1 MEECT
6 SEKGNALDIPT
17 NNSEPKCLRKFSWGA
32 FAFTWLWGIAN
43 RLWWTLGITA
53 LVISASL
60 SLAIAL
66 NDDEYFG
73 FETTILII
81 AVVPSLIYSI
91 LLGIGGNR
99 FAWEKYKKL
108 HKATTDSDIMEFN
121 RKQKRWNI
129 AGFVFLGIEILR
141 VISIFLK

>member
-6 SEKGNALDIPT
+6 SEKGNAHDIPT

-32 FAFTWLWGIAN
+32 FAFSWLWGIAN

-73 FETTILII
+73 LSATFLII

-99 FAWEKYKKL
+99 FAWEKYQKK
-108 HKATTDSDIMEFN
+108 HKTPTDSDAMAFN
-121 RKQKRWNI
+121 QKQKRWNI

-141 VISIFLK
+141 VITMFLE